1 MITVVG
7 SLISLCSLI
16 IFMMLLLSYAVSGIS
31 SIVLENFHT
40 VITSN
45 SNNDNLPL
53 QFVIDNYT
61 MDSKSD
67 GFEVHMY
74 FHMPYYDSFM
84 LHNDSYNSAIEHIVE
99 TIPLQNKI
107 EVTFMTDKILVV
119 PTVKYLLQGY
129 YHAQVLLIEEGIYK
143 MYVRLECG
151 SVDYM
156 TIKRYAKLNKMTT
169 AFFLESRRIVNNFE
183 IPIVNN
189 DIKLKESTD
198 INYCTYTQA
207 FQGRFHIGSNFNY
220 YDINQH
226 DGDIDFTFQ
235 PYGCKLKDTSNSTE
249 LLGLLSNQHTSNST
263 ELLGLLSN
271 QHIILTVR

>member
-16 IFMMLLLSYAVSGIS
+16 IFMMLLSSYAVSGIL
-31 SIVLENFHT
+31 SIILENFNT
-40 VITSN
+40 VIISN
-45 SNNDNLPL
+45 SNNDNLSL

-61 MDSKSD
+61 MNSTSD
-67 GFEVHMY
+67 GFEVDMY
-74 FHMPYYDSFM
+74 FHMPDYDSFM
-84 LHNDSYNSAIEHIVE
+84 LHNDSYDSAIEHIVE

-129 YHAQVLLIEEGIYK
+129 YHVQVLLIEEGVYK

-156 TIKRYAKLNKMTT
+156 TIKRYAKLNNMTT

-189 DIKLKESTD
+189 DSFYSHVFSFLSIFL
-198 INYCTYTQA
+198 Y
-207 FQGRFHIGSNFNY
+207 
-220 YDINQH
+220 
-226 DGDIDFTFQ
+226 
-235 PYGCKLKDTSNSTE
+235 
-249 LLGLLSNQHTSNST
+249 LLM
-263 ELLGLLSN
+263 
-271 QHIILTVR
+271 ILI

>member
-7 SLISLCSLI
+7 SFISLCSLI
-16 IFMMLLLSYAVSGIS
+16 IFMMLLSSYAVSGIL
-31 SIVLENFHT
+31 SIILENFHT

-45 SNNDNLPL
+45 SNNDNLSLP
-53 QFVIDNYT
+53 FVIDNYT
-61 MDSKSD
+61 MNSTSD
-67 GFEVHMY
+67 GFEVDMY
-74 FHMPYYDSFM
+74 FHIPDYDSFM
-84 LHNDSYNSAIEHIVE
+84 LHNDSYDSVFKLIVE

-129 YHAQVLLIEEGIYK
+129 YHVQVPLIEEGIYK

-156 TIKRYAKLNKMTT
+156 TIKRYAK
-169 AFFLESRRIVNNFE
+169 FYLESRRIVNNFE

-189 DIKLKESTD
+189 DSFKLKESTD
-198 INYCTYTQA
+198 INYCSYTQA
-207 FQGRFHIGSNFNY
+207 FQGRFHIGSSFNY

-226 DGDIDFTFQ
+226 DGDIDFAFQ
-235 PYGCKLKDTSNSTE
+235 PYGCRLKDTSNSTE
-249 LLGLLSNQHTSNST
+249 LLGLLSNQAYHTVSLNAS
-263 ELLGLLSN
+263 GLEM
-271 QHIILTVR
+271 